1 MTTPTPA
8 QQLEPCPFCGGKPI
22 IQLKGN
28 VKSHRKL
35 TVKCSDCRI
44 QRTDATLRH
53 GEEWLFNIAIAA
65 WNRRIPNTRAL
76 AALEALEG
84 WQVRVICVAVKDW
97 DDAHR
102 VEMQRM
108 NQTFRVGPDYWD
120 TREEAEAYAEQ
131 LRVALGNPAD
141 AVEVSRG

>member
-1 MTTPTPA
+1 MAIDTPTPA
-8 QQLEPCPFCGGKPI
+8 QQH
-22 IQLKGN
+22 
-28 VKSHRKL
+28 VHKL
-35 TVKCSDCRI
+35 RRMRENCAGFAHLD
-44 QRTDATLRH
+44 
-53 GEEWLFNIAIAA
+53 EERAA
-65 WNRRIPNTRAL
+65 LDYAL
-76 AALEALEG
+76 AALEAVEG

-131 LRVALGNPAD
+131 LRVALGSPAD